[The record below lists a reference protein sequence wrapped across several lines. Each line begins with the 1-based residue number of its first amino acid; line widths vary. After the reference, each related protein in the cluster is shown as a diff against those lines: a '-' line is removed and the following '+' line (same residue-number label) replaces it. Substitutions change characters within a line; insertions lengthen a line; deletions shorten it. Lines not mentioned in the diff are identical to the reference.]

1 MVVRLQTIWWDLR
14 DRMVGEDG
22 ATMPEYALMV
32 ALIAA
37 VAFFGAQALG
47 IGVDARFDDITT
59 KIAPAA
65 GGGGS

>member
-1 MVVRLQTIWWDLR
+1 MVVRLQMLWWDLR
-14 DRMVGEDG
+14 DRIESEDG

-59 KIAPAA
+59 KVSP
-65 GGGGS
+65 